1 MKKVDKVIEKVEQ
14 ELSIKQKNGSI
25 RSVQDEAM
33 FLCGAMVVIHALINN
48 NSDRL
53 DNIPPKWIFLP
64 MASRSINDFQYEEM
78 SR

>member
-1 MKKVDKVIEKVEQ
+1 MKKVDKVIQQVESQ
-14 ELSIKQKNGSI
+14 LSIKQKNGSI

-64 MASRSINDFQYEEM
+64 MSSRSINDFNYKGDE
-78 SR
+78 

>member
-14 ELSIKQKNGSI
+14 ELFAKQKNGST
-25 RSVQDEAM
+25 RSVQEECM

-64 MASRSINDFQYEEM
+64 MASRSINDFQYKGDE
-78 SR
+78 